1 MFFFFFSSRRR
12 HTRSKRDWSSDVCSS
27 DLGSPPS
34 SYALTAGA
42 RGRLRSGSAAW
53 TLLYSRVANLTYRN
67 EDNLE
72 VPLYHFLGTGR
83 NFADYDQATLKISVL
98 AAPGLLLAPE
108 LTLLRQGE
116 GDPRLPHPAI
126 AAYPTTPTIFQ
137 GTVERTLRTAVSGD
151 YSAGRHVAVT

>member
-1 MFFFFFSSRRR
+1 M
-12 HTRSKRDWSSDVCSS
+12 
-27 DLGSPPS
+27 
-34 SYALTAGA
+34 
-42 RGRLRSGSAAW
+42 
-53 TLLYSRVANLTYRN
+53 ANLTYRN

-137 GTVERTLRTAVSGD
+137 GTVERTLRAAVSGD
-151 YSAGRHVAVT
+151 YSAGPHVAVTFDAGAHRISNFQHLAGDTRTRFEGRAALSYRFSTTGGLP